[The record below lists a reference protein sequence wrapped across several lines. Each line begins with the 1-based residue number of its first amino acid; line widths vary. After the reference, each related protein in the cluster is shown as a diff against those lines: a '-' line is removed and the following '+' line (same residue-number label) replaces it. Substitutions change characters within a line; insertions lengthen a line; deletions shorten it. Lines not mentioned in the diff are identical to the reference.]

1 MSGRQKE
8 WKDGPLVPDPL
19 SRQVR
24 ERAERTAEQLRSLPN
39 GQVNT
44 ALPAGNPLERLEE
57 VASLL
62 RYATCSELTAV
73 RLASGQAALK
83 GILELAQWIPIYQ
96 RIAEERDAL
105 LERQSDWHDEREAL
119 DSDRQAAWDALNDIT
134 AQGPSESP
142 AAQTT
147 NPVPTEQPA
156 VEPPAA
162 RTADAVAPESMS
174 SPLGPAFSPVT
185 PSGDQPATPGTVSP
199 SPTKPSKTAR
209 PRSATPPSRSE
220 SPKSNG
226 EEDAEWFPEPCPEP
240 QRLLSDTSSMV
251 TRHSLMVCLTRK
263 IKKRTLAC
271 LCLRL
276 QK

>member
-19 SRQVR
+19 SRKVR
-24 ERAERTAEQLRSLPN
+24 ERAERTAEQLRSLPD

-119 DSDRQAAWDALNDIT
+119 DGDRQAAWDALNDIT

-162 RTADAVAPESMS
+162 RTTDAVAPELMS
-174 SPLGPAFSPVT
+174 SPLGPAFSPLT
-185 PSGDQPATPGTVSP
+185 PSDDRPATPGAVSP
-199 SPTKPSKTAR
+199 SPARPTKTTR

-240 QRLLSDTSSMV
+240 RRLTHLSLIVGYFPQKTFED
-251 TRHSLMVCLTRK
+251 
-263 IKKRTLAC
+263 
-271 LCLRL
+271 LRA
-276 QK
+276 